1 MRFLHKDHAPV
12 IAHLAREGSPILM
25 LEWESEPVAGGIAL
39 LGMQKRRPA
48 HPARSVPL
56 AEVENFAR
64 RKGDPREAAQ
74 VLRYYFHVNS
84 SAPEGRPMSL
94 VDAVAYV
101 ESNGGPDEALLAGH
115 LEGGLVSVSRTLQ
128 PFQDG
133 LKPIAWWGP

>member
-1 MRFLHKDHAPV
+1 
-12 IAHLAREGSPILM
+12 
-25 LEWESEPVAGGIAL
+25 
-39 LGMQKRRPA
+39 MQKRRPA

-56 AEVENFAR
+56 AEVEHFAR

-101 ESNGGPDEALLAGH
+101 ESNGAPDEALLAGH
-115 LEGGLVSVSRTLQ
+115 LEGGLVSVSRALQ